1 MRGRHA
7 PSLTAFATKE
17 ESVLPGHLSD
27 GRSLRHRTGRTHT
40 VDGLRPRIYPQ
51 LMQVSLEYA
60 KEHLA
65 DLVSAAYR
73 GEEVEIA
80 APDQPAV
87 RFTLVGPADASKEPQ
102 SLLGSGKGEIW
113 LADDWDSPE
122 TNGEIADLFENSV
135 IFPNRDPDQTEDH
148 PGA

>member
-1 MRGRHA
+1 
-7 PSLTAFATKE
+7 
-17 ESVLPGHLSD
+17 
-27 GRSLRHRTGRTHT
+27 
-40 VDGLRPRIYPQ
+40 
-51 LMQVSLEYA
+51 MQVSLEYA

-80 APDQPAV
+80 APDQPSV
-87 RFTLVGPADASKEPQ
+87 RFTLVSPEADCKQPQ

-113 LADDWDSPE
+113 LADDWDSDE
-122 TNGEIADLFENSV
+122 TNAEIADLFENSA
-135 IFPNRDPDQTEDH
+135 IFPETDPEHHEEH